1 MTISAQMKTTI
12 PTPQQLR
19 KQHLEEALQNKV
31 GSKGIEAVPLSKRTG
46 IMYNARLQ
54 RLVNQIRKRIN
65 ENIVPLI
72 RRLESQYTADS
83 WDDDINSAF
92 DDEFNFWSSENVHDV
107 FEQMALDFA
116 EDANETNRRGFLR
129 STERIGIN
137 LYGDSQ
143 KIRDYLKATATDNVS
158 LIKSIP
164 EQYLGQVRSSVMTN
178 MRAGNRPGVIV
189 NSLRDQYGI
198 TQNRARLIARDQ
210 TAKINSGLNQRRQRE
225 SGFEYFQWLFEIS

>member
-107 FEQMALDFA
+107 FEQ
-116 EDANETNRRGFLR
+116 
-129 STERIGIN
+129 I
-137 LYGDSQ
+137 
-143 KIRDYLKATATDNVS
+143 LKLLWRLLCCVQLS
-158 LIKSIP
+158 KL
-164 EQYLGQVRSSVMTN
+164 LFHGQ
-178 MRAGNRPGVIV
+178 
-189 NSLRDQYGI
+189 
-198 TQNRARLIARDQ
+198 
-210 TAKINSGLNQRRQRE
+210 GLLLLLENKLCF
-225 SGFEYFQWLFEIS
+225 G